1 MIKYFNADND
11 IGFLTIRN
19 CFSMVFKAD
28 IRMCTKHRN
37 FIPLIDY
44 ICLLPK
50 SVERDITNDNAEM
63 LYFVTAR
70 FSVCFITVI

>member
-1 MIKYFNADND
+1 M
-11 IGFLTIRN
+11 TSV
-19 CFSMVFKAD
+19 FSRFEIVLVWSSK
-28 IRMCTKHRN
+28 RMCTKHRN